1 MVIYDRYLRYKE
13 ISHLRIEPTAREFT
27 DILFRNTGSEQVPQL
42 YDARP
47 HIEPQHRWLRD
58 TTPIIQ
64 YLEKDQCIAMTSR
77 PVIMQCQVQAFFQL
91 LLEDYADE
99 FLWRPAM

>member
-1 MVIYDRYLRYKE
+1 MDRYFRYKE
-13 ISHLRIEPTAREFT
+13 ISHERIEPTALEFHE
-27 DILFRNTGSEQVPQL
+27 ILSVNTGTEQVPQV

-47 HIEPQHRWLRD
+47 HVAPEHRWLRD
-58 TTPIIQ
+58 TTPMIE
-64 YLEKDQCIAMTSR
+64 YLEKDEKISKTSR
-77 PVIMQCQVQAFFQL
+77 LVIPSCPVQAFFQH